1 MRKTCL
7 TILSI
12 FIISLI
18 FNKVAFAETSYDCNI
33 NAFIDISD
41 TENPKVTESIHL
53 VNKSDKYIIDELN
66 FRYPYSIYGVEAFIG
81 DEKLNVEENQNSI
94 QINMFRYYLI
104 PNGEKDLKINYISN
118 DLFKMRGGVSSFYL
132 PEFEYCNGKDSTFE
146 VRLPIRATDLAY
158 VNVPSY
164 EIIDEN
170 TIKFTHN
177 KDIYLSWGKSNSYVV
192 NAELLVNYGTYI
204 PIPSGTFSDTSVY
217 EIPSSAVFF
226 KDRFNNEFLNVTAG
240 LDYLSR
246 YSISV
251 SPKDEGIANYVGLS
265 GFIDDTS
272 MFELSEKPTI
282 REIYDAVLEKFNP
295 VLKRG
300 SSSIKSIPEIAQ
312 KDEQEASEYSY
323 TFLNLL
329 EKYGYKAQMYY
340 GLLQLPISEEIVWH
354 YWVGVYD
361 DSQAEVLPYDPF
373 IQDLM
378 GYYSYEK
385 VTNHRYVWGIYNIDI
400 KFLPEAI
407 HNIKNSKELITF
419 TEQNKGG
426 DVKGASMLLSAFL
439 NKPKD
444 LSKKTELVIKNEGD
458 EVVYI
463 SKILLNGEYDITGN
477 HSNVGVLPK
486 TAKIISFEKD
496 IPGELLVKN
505 LGDINA
511 TVDFI
516 NDNGTFSLETNKVK
530 VYAYI
535 VYIAFFVSL
544 YIFLVGII
552 FLIRRNFHYIK
563 KYFYSLSRK

>member
-1 MRKTCL
+1 MKRICL
-7 TILSI
+7 TISLF
-12 FIISLI
+12 FILSLI
-18 FNKVAFAETSYDCNI
+18 FNQSIFAETSYDCNI

-41 TENPKVTESIHL
+41 TQNPKISESIHL
-53 VNKSDKYIIDELN
+53 INKSDKYIIDELN
-66 FRYPYSIYGVEAFIG
+66 FKYPYSISDVEAYIG
-81 DEKLNVEENQNSI
+81 NEKLSVEENQNSI

-104 PNGEKDLKINYISN
+104 PNGEKDLKINYISK

-132 PEFEYCNGKDSTFE
+132 PEFEYCNGKDSFFE
-146 VRLPIRATDLAY
+146 VKLPIKAVDLEYA
-158 VNVPSY
+158 NVANF
-164 EIIDEN
+164 EIVDEN

-177 KDIYLSWGKSNSYVV
+177 KDIYLSWGKSNPYVV
-192 NAELLVNYGTYI
+192 NAELLVNFGTYI

-251 SPKDEGIANYVGLS
+251 SQKEEGISSYAGLS

-282 REIYDAVLEKFNP
+282 REIYDAVLEKYNP

-300 SSSIKSIPEIAQ
+300 SSSIKSIFEIVKQ
-312 KDEQEASEYSY
+312 DEQEASEYSY

-378 GYYSYEK
+378 GYYSFEK

-419 TEQNKGG
+419 TDQNQSG

-496 IPGELLVKN
+496 IPGELLVKSY
-505 LGDINA
+505 GDISA